1 MARGRLP
8 RDGKMKAMNV
18 EQGFWRKRAEVIE
31 RDPDDETAARAGR
44 RRKLTIIAAIVAG
57 VAALAFYLFGMGGDS
72 EPQAPVLPRVTVVAP
87 GRQAVTN
94 LVSATGNLAAR
105 RDMPV
110 GISGEGGEVTRVL
123 VEQGDWV
130 AKGQVL
136 ATIDRRVQVQ
146 QTAQMHAQIGSAQA
160 DARIAQNE
168 LERAQKLVERGFV
181 SQADLDRRTATRDA
195 ALARVRLAQAQY
207 GEMQARLG
215 RLDVRAPEAG
225 LVLARMVEPGQIVGA
240 NGSALFRLAKG
251 GEIEMMAALAESDL
265 ARLSVGQQ
273 ATVTPVGLATGFT
286 GRIWQISPTIDA
298 QTRQGTVRI
307 ALPYD
312 KALRP
317 GGFATA
323 EITSGHVEAP
333 VLPES
338 AVQSD
343 DKGNYVY
350 IVGKDDKVV
359 RRDVKTGSV
368 SSKGI
373 AIISGLNGNERVVY
387 SAGAFL
393 NPGDQV
399 IPELKTRQ

>member
-1 MARGRLP
+1 
-8 RDGKMKAMNV
+8 MKAMNV
-18 EQGFWRKRAEVIE
+18 EQGYWRKRADIVEPAGSE
-31 RDPDDETAARAGR
+31 ETALGGKR
-44 RRKLTIIAAIVAG
+44 RRLLIIAAIVAG
-57 VAALAFYLFGMGGDS
+57 LAALAFYMLAGGEDAV
-72 EPQAPVLPRVTVVAP
+72 PQAPALPRVTVITP

-110 GISGEGGEVTRVL
+110 GVAGEGGEVTRVL
-123 VEQGDWV
+123 VEPGDWV

-136 ATIDRRVQVQ
+136 ATIDRKVQVE
-146 QTAQMHAQIGSAQA
+146 QTAQMRAQVASAQA

-168 LERAQKLVERGFV
+168 LERAQKLVARGFV
-181 SQADLDRRTATRDA
+181 SQADIDRKTATRDA
-195 ALARVRLAQAQY
+195 AQARVRLAQAQY

-225 LVLARMVEPGQIVGA
+225 LVLARMVEPGQIVTATG
-240 NGSALFRLAKG
+240 GALFRLAKG
-251 GEIEMMAALAESDL
+251 GEMEMLAALSESDL
-265 ARLSVGQQ
+265 ARLGVGQP
-273 ATVTPVGLATGFT
+273 AMVTPVGTSTGFA
-286 GRIWQISPTIDA
+286 GEIWQISPIIDP

-307 ALPYD
+307 ALRYD

-323 EITSGHVEAP
+323 EISSGQVQAP
-333 VLPES
+333 LLPES

-343 DKGNYVY
+343 EKGNFVY
-350 IVGKDDKVV
+350 IVDPEDKVV

-368 SSKGI
+368 SNKGI
-373 AIISGLNGNERVVY
+373 AIISGLTGNERVVY

-393 NPGDQV
+393 NPGDKV
-399 IPELKTRQ
+399 IPELRARP